1 MQKDDYI
8 FRDSDGLNV
17 SDGKTEHIGAE
28 VEAGLVF
35 DVGLYVDATGT
46 WAKHTYDFDRAISGG
61 ETIRSGD
68 DVDTAP
74 RTLGSA
80 RVGYAQGRALAELE
94 WVHQGDYY
102 LNAANTADYDGHD
115 IFNFRSR
122 WRFTDDW
129 SLALR
134 VRNLMDKKYAD
145 RADFAFGSYRYLPA
159 RDREFFVEL
168 AYRLL

>member
-1 MQKDDYI
+1 MRKDDYI
-8 FRDSDGLNV
+8 FRDADGLNV
-17 SDGKTEHIGAE
+17 SDGKTEHLGAE
-28 VEAGLVF
+28 IQADLAL
-35 DVGLYVDATGT
+35 DSGLYASLVGT
-46 WAKHTYDFDRAISGG
+46 WARHTYDFDRVIAGG
-61 ETIRSGD
+61 ESIRSGD

-80 RVGYAQGRALAELE
+80 RLGYARGRALAEFE

-122 WRFTDDW
+122 WLIADDW
-129 SLALR
+129 SVLLR
-134 VRNLMDKKYAD
+134 INNLTNKRYAD

-159 RDREFFVEL
+159 REREYFFEI
-168 AYRLL
+168 AYRML